1 MATLCRVGTAN
12 LVSYIKKDPANFKG
26 PFGYKGQ
33 FMTIPKICQG
43 FDIPLKKN
51 IKKYHVYYR

>member
-43 FDIPLKKN
+43 FDIPLKKT
-51 IKKYHVYYR
+51 